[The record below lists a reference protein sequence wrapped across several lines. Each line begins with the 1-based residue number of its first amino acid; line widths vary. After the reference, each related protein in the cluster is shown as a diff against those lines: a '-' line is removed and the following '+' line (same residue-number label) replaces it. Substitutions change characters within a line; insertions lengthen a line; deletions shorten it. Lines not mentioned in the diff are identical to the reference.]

1 MSSAASA
8 PFLARAVPLLHR
20 HRKPLWA
27 FLFVILVALLAA
39 QAYAL
44 RAEVLDE
51 VSRNLDVGLDVTQAD
66 VDSWSAARR
75 SHAELLARIVAAMPP
90 VRAARDSS
98 APYAGLLEAL
108 VVSEGY
114 AGVWV
119 YDPHGRLI
127 DAHARDSIAA
137 PPPPSGPKGNVASED
152 EVITRVSPSSGH
164 GAVALDFPAAAEH
177 NGVSRGML
185 VLRVSPGDST
195 FRNLNP
201 TRNTN
206 RTARSSL
213 LLRVGDSVQVVAT
226 RSHAGNA
233 GVARVLPL
241 AAVPPYVRAAL
252 DGQRSHGVGRG
263 LFGAQVAYAGRPAL
277 APGWALVREMETSEF
292 EERLRWPL
300 IRQALV
306 LGALVILLALLAT
319 NRTRAAIAR
328 RERELARL
336 RTEFVASAS
345 HELRTPLAQIRMFS
359 ELLRTGALRTPE
371 DTDRALRVIEKE
383 SRRLST
389 LVDNLLNFAQLR
401 RGAESETAPSCDIG
415 AEARQVIADFEWLIA
430 ERNVTI
436 DAKLE
441 ADAWASVDGRAIR
454 QVLINFLDNAIK
466 YGPPGQTITVRVGTL
481 GNKVRLSVED
491 EGPGI
496 PERERD
502 AIWQAFYRR
511 ETAVASRVN
520 GSGIGLAVV
529 RDLVL
534 QSAGAVHVDSVTTG
548 GARFVADFPRAVV
561 ESPEPAHAG

>member
-1 MSSAASA
+1 MSSVASA
-8 PFLARAVPLLHR
+8 PFLTRAVPLLHR
-20 HRKPLWA
+20 HRKPLWV
-27 FLFVILVALLAA
+27 FLFLVLVALLAA

-90 VRAARDSS
+90 VRAPRDSS
-98 APYAGLLEAL
+98 TPYAGLLEAL

-119 YDPHGRLI
+119 FDPHGRLV
-127 DAHARDSIAA
+127 DAHTRDSVGA
-137 PPPPSGPKGNVASED
+137 PPAGRRIDVAMQE
-152 EVITRVSPSSGH
+152 EVITRVSPPSAH
-164 GAVALDFPAAAEH
+164 GAVALDFPATAEH
-177 NGVSRGML
+177 NGVTRGML

-233 GVARVLPL
+233 GVVRVLPL
-241 AAVPPYVRAAL
+241 AGVPPYVRAAL
-252 DGQRSHGVGRG
+252 EGQRSHGVGRG
-263 LFGAQVAYAGRPAL
+263 LFGVQVAYAGRPAL

-306 LGALVILLALLAT
+306 LGALAILLVLLVT

-401 RGAESETAPSCDIG
+401 RGAENETEPTCDIA
-415 AEARQVIADFEWLIA
+415 AEARQVIADFESLIA
-430 ERNVTI
+430 ERDVTI
-436 DAKLE
+436 DAQLE
-441 ADAWASVDGRAIR
+441 PDAWANVDGRALR

-466 YGPPGQTITVRVGTL
+466 YGPPGQTITVRVATL
-481 GNKVRLSVED
+481 GSKVRLSVED

-496 PERERD
+496 PEDERD

-511 ETAVASRVN
+511 EAAVASRAN

-534 QSAGAVHVDSVTTG
+534 QSAGAVHVDSVASG
-548 GARFVADFPRAVV
+548 GARFVADFPRVLV
-561 ESPEPAHAG
+561 ELPAELSS